1 MEPEKMQQ
9 PTPAGTLLV
18 TRIIWAA
25 LLMGQV
31 IFLVIVLTIGPR
43 FSEPDPELMQI
54 LLYVLMAMLVAMVPI
69 AYIVRGV
76 IYNKGR
82 RDGIVQP
89 PAYATGNILFLAMCE
104 GVGFAGLTFALLNR
118 GGGPHL
124 IVALVAMAVQVVN
137 FPTGRAMRGDDTIQP
152 MHRR

>member
-1 MEPEKMQQ
+1 MEPGKAQQ

-31 IFLVIVLTIGPR
+31 IFLVIVLTIGPG
-43 FSEPDPELMQI
+43 FAEPDPELMQI
-54 LLYVLMAMLVAMVPI
+54 LLYVLFAMLVTMVPI
-69 AYIVRGV
+69 AYVVRGV

-82 RDGIVQP
+82 RDGVQP
-89 PAYATGNILFLAMCE
+89 QAYATGNILFLAMCE

-124 IVALVAMAVQVVN
+124 IVALIAMAVQVIN
-137 FPTGRAMRGDDTIQP
+137 FPTGRAMRGDDAIQP